1 MVCEL
6 EQQAV
11 DMAVMNLQTAQT
23 QKAADASNLQQ
34 STWAELAAQMQLAMA
49 LMILQNCLNGG
60 GMFGL
65 MESIAEMRHALA
77 SPENFQAKISE
88 LRESVKKK

>member
-1 MVCEL
+1 
-6 EQQAV
+6 
-11 DMAVMNLQTAQT
+11 
-23 QKAADASNLQQ
+23 
-34 STWAELAAQMQLAMA
+34 MQLAMA

-77 SPENFQAKISE
+77 SPEKFQAKISD